1 MQKSENGWFQLW
13 DWTPRKVMLATIL
26 VVALAA
32 SFWLFYRFRAVL
44 LFFFIAVILATAIRP
59 IVEWMAERGVRRA
72 YAEVFVYLVLL
83 AALAGFLLFVMPLIL
98 EQSARVANQ
107 LEGYYRSARYFL
119 VNSPSDILHRLGYEA
134 PPQFQVENLVP
145 DTQSGSDAGQA
156 QSQSGTASVSRAFRY
171 VGLFGRGLFAVIAV
185 LLLAFYWT
193 LESDRAIR
201 SILLFV
207 PSSQREKTR
216 EIITAVENK
225 LGDFIIGQSILCAT
239 IGVLSLIA
247 FVILGLPNA
256 LVLAILAG
264 ILEAVPIVGPVLGA
278 VPPVLVALSTA
289 PDKVIW
295 VVVAA
300 VVIQQ
305 LENNL
310 LVPRVMDRSVGVNP
324 LLTLLSLAAFSSLL
338 GVAGALM
345 AIPVAAVVQLLF
357 NRFVFHPIKQEAP
370 KPEGRDYVSYLRLQV
385 QEVAQDIRKS
395 SGYHDL
401 EDDDSRRE
409 QEDLE
414 ESVEALANDLDR
426 LLARIS
432 VSEEASS

>member
-1 MQKSENGWFQLW
+1 MQKSENGWFQLG
-13 DWTPRKVMLATIL
+13 DWTPRRIVLSTIS
-26 VVALAA
+26 VVALAL
-32 SFWLFYRFRAVL
+32 SFWLLYRFRAVL
-44 LFFFIAVILATAIRP
+44 LFFFIAVIMATAIRP
-59 IVEWMAERGVRRA
+59 IVEWLAGRGLRRA
-72 YAEVFVYLVLL
+72 YAEVLVFLVLL
-83 AALAGFLLFVMPLIL
+83 AVLAGFLMFVMPLIL

-145 DTQSGSDAGQA
+145 DTQTGGDASQT
-156 QSQSGTASVSRAFRY
+156 QSQNGTASVSHVFRY
-171 VGLFGRGLFAVIAV
+171 VGIFGRGLFAIIAV

-201 SILLFV
+201 SILLFI
-207 PSSQREKTR
+207 PSSQRDKTR
-216 EIITAVENK
+216 EIFEAVENK
-225 LGDFIIGQSILCAT
+225 LGDFIIGQSILCLT

-247 FVILGLPNA
+247 FVIIGLPNV
-256 LVLAILAG
+256 LVLAIIAG
-264 ILEAVPIVGPVLGA
+264 ILEAVPIVGPILGA

-295 VVVAA
+295 VIVAA
-300 VVIQQ
+300 AVIQQ

-345 AIPVAAVVQLLF
+345 AIPVAAVAQLLF
-357 NRFVFHPIKQEAP
+357 KRFVFHPITDEAP
-370 KPEGRDYVSYLRLQV
+370 KPEGRDYISYLRLQA
-385 QEVAQDIRKS
+385 QEVAQDIRK
-395 SGYHDL
+395 GADHHDL
-401 EDDDSRRE
+401 DSDDGRE
-409 QEDLE
+409 REALE
-414 ESVEALANDLDR
+414 ERVEALANDLDR
-426 LLARIS
+426 LLAQIS
-432 VSEEASS
+432 VSEENSL